1 MILDQLNTL
10 ANATALSTAATG
22 FQLIGDQIDLGLNA
36 RDIGGGRPV
45 YLVVDVTTAFTSAG
59 ATDVDFLVVSDA
71 QAVIAVNGTATVHVR
86 SPALP
91 KATLVAGYRYVF
103 ELPQGNPAYER
114 FLGILANVAT
124 TALSAGAIS
133 AYLSFDAPPNWRSY
147 ADAVN

>member
-22 FQLIGDQIDLGLNA
+22 LQLIGDQIDLGLNA

-71 QAVIAVNGTATVHVR
+71 QAAIAVNGTATVHVR

-133 AYLSFDAPPNWRSY
+133 AYLAYDPPPNWRSY